1 MDGDPAGPWNA
12 WLPRGSE
19 GDDLIMATDH
29 VDIDPQQVA
38 DGLRKWDPATEKLE
52 NEWRKKFGEITERA
66 GGSPWGG
73 DAAGTKFRGK
83 YEPGAEKF
91 KDDGDEF
98 VKAVQ
103 NTGQKVR
110 GIVDES
116 LASDDEQAAKMG
128 TVFDTPLGKFPRLKP
143 ISEL

>member
-1 MDGDPAGPWNA
+1 MDGDLAGA
-12 WLPRGSE
+12 LERMAAQRLGR
-19 GDDLIMATDH
+19 DDLIMATDH

-116 LASDDEQAAKMG
+116 LASDDEQAAKMRS
-128 TVFDTPLGKFPRLKP
+128 VFGTPLGEFPRLKP